1 MAIAFPPPPRD
12 EAELLQ
18 RARALAGRTLGWLAE
33 QHVVHVPSSLK
44 RAKGWPGQLLEIAL
58 GATASS
64 RPVPDFPHLGI
75 EMKSVPIDAR
85 GRPREGTYVCTA
97 PLTLADL
104 GASWEES
111 WVRHKLARVLWVPLM
126 GEGTVAERRVGT
138 AVLWSPTPEEEA
150 LIKHDW
156 EAFAHTLAM
165 GELWQVHGRRGKVL
179 QLRPKA
185 ANRHSTTWALDEG
198 GEWVR
203 ALPRGFYLRPTFTG
217 AILARE
223 LMMPERR

>member
-1 MAIAFPPPPRD
+1 MATAFPSPPRS
-12 EAELLQ
+12 EAELLE
-18 RARALAGRTLGWLAE
+18 RARALAGRTLGWIAE
-33 QHVVHVPSSLK
+33 QHVVQVPPSLK

-64 RPVPDFPHLGI
+64 RPIPDFPHLGI
-75 EMKSVPIDAR
+75 EMKTVPVDDR

-97 PLTLADL
+97 PLTIADL
-104 GASWEES
+104 GSSWEAS
-111 WVRHKLARVLWVPLM
+111 WVRHKLSRVLWVPLL
-126 GEGTVAERRVGT
+126 GEGAVADRRVGT
-138 AVLWSPTPEEEA
+138 SILWTPSEEEEA
-150 LIKHDW
+150 ALQADW
-156 EAFAHTLAM
+156 EAYAHLVAM

-198 GEWVR
+198 GDWVR
-203 ALPRGFYLRPTFTG
+203 ALPRGFYLRPSFTA

-223 LMMPERR
+223 LLLPERR